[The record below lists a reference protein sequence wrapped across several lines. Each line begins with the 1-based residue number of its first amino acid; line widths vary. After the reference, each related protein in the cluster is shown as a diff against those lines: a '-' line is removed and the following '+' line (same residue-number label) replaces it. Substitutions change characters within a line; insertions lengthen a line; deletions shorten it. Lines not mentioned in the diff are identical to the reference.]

1 MIDVQTRP
9 IFLEGPGETF
19 NWIFCGLYLYVS
31 ISQLLKNSLW
41 LGLKLLR
48 GRSLTTLTKFC
59 PLLTTYLLQSN
70 FTTKSMIKLTR
81 ASLDLN
87 PTCQILDIGEDI
99 PLLVLSTRKNLHR
112 VDISST
118 ST

>member
-41 LGLKLLR
+41 LGLKLLK
-48 GRSLTTLTKFC
+48 SFFNYVDQIVHHL
-59 PLLTTYLLQSN
+59 YLPP
-70 FTTKSMIKLTR
+70 I
-81 ASLDLN
+81 
-87 PTCQILDIGEDI
+87 DIGKGF
-99 PLLVLSTRKNLHR
+99 PVQL
-112 VDISST
+112 
-118 ST
+118 